1 MSTATST
8 ILGLIFLGLG
18 NASVFLM
25 YKLWGYP
32 FDHETRT
39 SAAPKSLMFIHR
51 AIGYAYLILYIF
63 MMWHMVPRLWNYQVE
78 LPPRTV
84 AHLMLGITI
93 GVLLLVKISILR
105 FFRHF
110 EEAMPYIG
118 TALLICTYLLIGLSI
133 PFTLRESVRQV
144 SSNVFSDASIERTHT
159 RLQMAG
165 LPPDASL
172 DELATRRKLR
182 EGQDVLLKKCV
193 QCHDLR
199 TILARPRT
207 PPDWVRTVDRMA
219 IKPIIGEPITLEDQ
233 WTVSAYLIAI
243 TPELQVSAKEQRR
256 QRMQASQAQNAL
268 AVLTNPDEVEDEV
281 IVNPDEVIVN
291 PDEVIVNPDEVIV
304 NPDEVDE
311 TDGTPVEDVYD
322 PEAAREL
329 FEITCSLCHDLSD
342 VDNVPPTS
350 EEETT
355 ELIVRMI
362 DNGLFL
368 EEEDIKI
375 IARYLNETYVNP

>member
-8 ILGLIFLGLG
+8 IFGLIFLGLG

-39 SAAPKSLMFIHR
+39 SAAPKSLMFVHR

-118 TALLICTYLLIGLSI
+118 TGLLICTYLLIGLSV
-133 PFTLRESVRQV
+133 PFTLRESALRVKG
-144 SSNVFSDASIERTHT
+144 NVFSDASLQRTHA
-159 RLQMAG
+159 RLEMAG
-165 LPPDASL
+165 LPPDTPL
-172 DELATRRKLR
+172 DKLATRRKLR

-219 IKPIIGEPITLEDQ
+219 IKPIIGEPITQEDQ

-243 TPELQVSAKEQRR
+243 TPELQVSAKEQRK
-256 QRMQASQAQNAL
+256 QRMRASQAQNAL
-268 AVLTNPDEVEDEV
+268 AVLTNPDEVADEA

-291 PDEVIVNPDEVIV
+291 PDEVIVNPDEVEEIG
-304 NPDEVDE
+304 E
-311 TDGTPVEDVYD
+311 TPAEDAYD

-329 FEITCSLCHDLSD
+329 FEITCSLCHEFSD

-355 ELIVRMI
+355 ELIARMI

-368 EEEDIKI
+368 EEKDIKI

>member
-8 ILGLIFLGLG
+8 ILGLVFLGLG

-39 SAAPKSLMFIHR
+39 SAAPRSLMFIHR

-118 TALLICTYLLIGLSI
+118 TALLICTYLLIGLSV

-144 SSNVFSDASIERTHT
+144 SSKVFSDASIERTHT

-165 LPPDASL
+165 LPPEAPL
-172 DELATRRKLR
+172 DKLATRRKLR

-219 IKPIIGEPITLEDQ
+219 IKPIIGEPITQEEQ

-243 TPELQVSAKEQRR
+243 TPDLQVSAKEQRK
-256 QRMQASQAQNAL
+256 QRMQVSQAQNAL
-268 AVLTNPDEVEDEV
+268 AVLTNPDEVADEV

-291 PDEVIVNPDEVIV
+291 PDEVIVNPDEVG
-304 NPDEVDE
+304 ETDE
-311 TDGTPVEDVYD
+311 TLTEEAYD

>member
-8 ILGLIFLGLG
+8 IFGLIFLGLA

-39 SAAPKSLMFIHR
+39 SAAPKSLMFVHR
-51 AIGYAYLILYIF
+51 AIGYAYLLLYVF

-93 GVLLLVKISILR
+93 GVLLLVKVAILR

-118 TALLICTYLLIGLSI
+118 TALLICTYLLIGLSV

-144 SSNVFSDASIERTHT
+144 SSNIFSDASLQRTHT

-165 LPPDASL
+165 LPPDAPL
-172 DELATRRKLR
+172 DKLATRRKLR

-219 IKPIIGEPITLEDQ
+219 IKPMIGEPISLEDQ

-256 QRMQASQAQNAL
+256 QRMQASQAQTAL
-268 AVLTNPDEVEDEV
+268 AVLTNPDEVTDEV
-281 IVNPDEVIVN
+281 IINPDEVIVN
-291 PDEVIVNPDEVIV
+291 PDEVIVNPDEVG
-304 NPDEVDE
+304 E
-311 TDGTPVEDVYD
+311 TNETLAEDAYD

-355 ELIVRMI
+355 ELIARMI

>member
-39 SAAPKSLMFIHR
+39 SAAPKSLMFVHR

-63 MMWHMVPRLWNYQVE
+63 MMWHMVPRLWNYQIE

-118 TALLICTYLLIGLSI
+118 TVLLICTYLLIGLSI
-133 PFTLRESVRQV
+133 PFTLRESTLR
-144 SSNVFSDASIERTHT
+144 VFSDASIERTHT

-165 LPPDASL
+165 LPPDAPL
-172 DELATRRKLR
+172 DKLATRRKLR

-219 IKPIIGEPITLEDQ
+219 IKPMIGEPITLEDQ

-243 TPELQVSAKEQRR
+243 TPELQVSAKEQRK

-268 AVLTNPDEVEDEV
+268 AVLTNPDAVADEA

-291 PDEVIVNPDEVIV
+291 PDEVIVNPDEVEEI
-304 NPDEVDE
+304 EE
-311 TDGTPVEDVYD
+311 TPVEDTYD

-355 ELIVRMI
+355 ELIARMI

-375 IARYLNETYVNP
+375 IARYMNETYVNP